1 MRPRRPTPG
10 LPSRL
15 FAIVAALLAATP
27 SVALSLADLTSK
39 DAGTGLKAAL
49 SQGVDRAVGQ
59 LGTAGG
65 FLGNPK
71 VEIPLPPAL
80 DKASQALRFVGMG
93 AQADE
98 LKESMNHAA
107 EAAVAEAGPT
117 FKKALKNM
125 TLADAKGIL
134 SGGDDAAT
142 AYFRRS
148 SADELRQRFRPIVTK
163 ATQRLKLAAV
173 YNRYAGKA
181 AELGLVRG
189 EDADLDGYVTGKA
202 LDGLFSVIA
211 DEEKAIRQDP
221 LGKASSLIRK
231 VFGAQ

>member
-80 DKASQALRFVGMG
+80 DTASQALRFVGLG

-221 LGKASSLIRK
+221 LGQASSLIRK

>member
-1 MRPRRPTPG
+1 

-221 LGKASSLIRK
+221 LGQASSLIRK

>member
-1 MRPRRPTPG
+1 MPPIPPTPYRRG
-10 LPSRL
+10 RL
-15 FAIVAALLAATP
+15 LVLVAALVLSAPAF
-27 SVALSLADLTSK
+27 ALSLADLTKK
-39 DAGTGLKAAL
+39 DAGAGLKAAL

-65 FLGNPK
+65 FLGNPD

-80 DKASQALRFVGMG
+80 EKASQALRFIGMG
-93 AQADE
+93 DQADE
-98 LKESMNHAA
+98 LKAKMNHAA
-107 EAAVAEAGPT
+107 EEAVAAAGPT

-134 SGGDDAAT
+134 GGGEDAAT

-148 SADELRQRFRPIVTK
+148 STDELGQRFRPIVAK
-163 ATQRLKLAAV
+163 ATQHLKLAAV

-181 AELGLVRG
+181 AELGLVPG
-189 EDADLDGYVTGKA
+189 DDADLDGYVTSKA
-202 LDGLFSVIA
+202 LEGLFRVISV
-211 DEEKAIRQDP
+211 EEKAIRQDP
-221 LGKASSLIRK
+221 LGQASSLIRK

>member
-93 AQADE
+93 APADE

-221 LGKASSLIRK
+221 LGQASSLIRK

>member
-221 LGKASSLIRK
+221 LGQASSLIRK

>member
-1 MRPRRPTPG
+1 MRPIRSLPG
-10 LPSRL
+10 RWTRL
-15 FAIVAALLAATP
+15 FALVAALATATP
-27 SVALSLADLTSK
+27 ALALSLADLTTK
-39 DAGTGLKAAL
+39 DAGSGLKAAL

-80 DKASQALRFVGMG
+80 EKASQALRFVGMG
-93 AQADE
+93 GQADE
-98 LKESMNHAA
+98 LKETMNHAA
-107 EAAVAEAGPT
+107 ETAVAAAGPT

-125 TLADAKGIL
+125 TLEDAKGIL
-134 SGGDDAAT
+134 GGGDDAAT
-142 AYFRRS
+142 EYFRRS
-148 SADELRQRFRPIVTK
+148 SSDELRQKFRPIVAK

-181 AELGLVRG
+181 AELGLVSG
-189 EDADLDGYVTGKA
+189 DDADLDGYVTGKA
-202 LDGLFSVIA
+202 LDGLFAVIA
-211 DEEKAIRQDP
+211 DEEKAIRKDP
-221 LGKASSLIRK
+221 LGQASSLLRK